1 MLKMGIIFGEMLK
14 TRHVRIPVAPVK
26 TGIERF

>member
-14 TRHVRIPVAPVK
+14 PSHVRIPVAPVK